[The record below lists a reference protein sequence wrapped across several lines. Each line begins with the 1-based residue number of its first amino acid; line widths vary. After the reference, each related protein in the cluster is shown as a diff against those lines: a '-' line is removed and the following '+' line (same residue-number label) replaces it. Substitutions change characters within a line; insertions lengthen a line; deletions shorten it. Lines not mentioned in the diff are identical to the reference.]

1 MKPIKTKVTPDQ
13 IIALETLLEQLP
25 NFNPTEQMA
34 KLTKSII
41 TDVAD
46 KVHSRYRKVI
56 KSHDLFD
63 SKKTVGLVLKY
74 HEAVAITIF
83 IELMLPGISPSL
95 KKHNDLLMLHN
106 YLHQKLA

>member
-1 MKPIKTKVTPDQ
+1 MKPIKTRLTPDQ

-25 NFNPTEQMA
+25 NWTPNDQIA
-34 KLTKSII
+34 RLTKSII
-41 TDVAD
+41 VDVAD

-63 SKKTVGLVLKY
+63 AKKTIGLELKF
-74 HEAVAITIF
+74 HEAFAVTIF
-83 IELMLPGISPSL
+83 IEIMLPKIPPTL
-95 KKHNDLLMLHN
+95 KKHNDLFMLHN